1 MLLFSIIDRES
12 KLLFS
17 VKVNGDHTT
26 AIKFVYGFVYNICG
40 HHPLLLKEKEK
51 CKYLQNIL
59 IWIKIK
65 HEGYT
70 NY

>member
-1 MLLFSIIDRES
+1 MLLFSIIDRVS

-17 VKVNGDHTT
+17 VNGDHTR

-40 HHPLLLKEKEK
+40 HDPLLLKEKEK

-70 NY
+70 ND